1 MFSSNDRV
9 LILSPHTDDAEL
21 GCGATIS
28 KFVAARLD
36 IFWICFS
43 TAEDSLPDGFPED
56 ALEKEFKQVLNFLK
70 ISDENSLVLNYRVRK
85 LSEVRQEILDILVKT
100 RNSFQPNIVI
110 GPSLNDFHQDH
121 QIVANE
127 MIRAFKS
134 SASIISYELPW
145 NHVDFKTQ
153 LFSKIDE
160 SDLQK
165 KVEMLGFYKTQ
176 LVAKRYYFN
185 DEFIT
190 GLARVRGTQVNHPFA
205 ESFEV
210 IRWQI

>member
-1 MFSSNDRV
+1 MTGFDLISSYRRCRIGVWLRFRNS
-9 LILSPHTDDAEL
+9 LQ
-21 GCGATIS
+21 
-28 KFVAARLD
+28 LD
-36 IFWICFS
+36 WIFWICFS
-43 TAEDSLPDGFPED
+43 TAEDSLPDGFPQD
-56 ALEKEFKQVLNFLK
+56 ALKKEFKQVLNFLK

-121 QIVANE
+121 QVVANE

-134 SASIISYELPW
+134 TASIISYELPW

-160 SDLQK
+160 SDLQRK
-165 KVEMLGFYKTQ
+165 LKCSASTKLN
-176 LVAKRYYFN
+176 LSRN
-185 DEFIT
+185 DSIST
-190 GLARVRGTQVNHPFA
+190 RI
-205 ESFEV
+205 S
-210 IRWQI
+210 

>member
-28 KFVAARLD
+28 KFVAAGLD

-43 TAEDSLPDGFPED
+43 TAEDSLPDGFPQD
-56 ALEKEFKQVLNFLK
+56 ALKKEFKQVLNFLK

-110 GPSLNDFHQDH
+110 GTP
-121 QIVANE
+121 
-127 MIRAFKS
+127 
-134 SASIISYELPW
+134 
-145 NHVDFKTQ
+145 
-153 LFSKIDE
+153 
-160 SDLQK
+160 
-165 KVEMLGFYKTQ
+165 
-176 LVAKRYYFN
+176 
-185 DEFIT
+185 
-190 GLARVRGTQVNHPFA
+190 
-205 ESFEV
+205 
-210 IRWQI
+210 

>member
-21 GCGATIS
+21 GCGYDFEIRCS
-28 KFVAARLD
+28 WIGYFLDLLFNCRRL
-36 IFWICFS
+36 
-43 TAEDSLPDGFPED
+43 LPDGFPQD
-56 ALEKEFKQVLNFLK
+56 ALKKEFKQVLNFLK

-121 QIVANE
+121 QVVANE

-134 SASIISYELPW
+134 TASIISYELPW
-145 NHVDFKTQ
+145 NHET
-153 LFSKIDE
+153 SKHN
-160 SDLQK
+160 SFPRLTRATCK
-165 KVEMLGFYKTQ
+165 K
-176 LVAKRYYFN
+176 
-185 DEFIT
+185 
-190 GLARVRGTQVNHPFA
+190 
-205 ESFEV
+205 S
-210 IRWQI
+210 